1 MSRPFSYNDE
11 NFTVINNILFAHIN
25 IGAKAYNK
33 GDKICTIPPAIYD
46 RLVTYNFVATI
57 TNRIGLPVSGN
68 ILIYI
73 TKDGDVITD
82 SNITVTSY
90 TPRLVIAWFLLKD
103 I

>member
-1 MSRPFSYNDE
+1 MN
-11 NFTVINNILFAHIN
+11 
-25 IGAKAYNK
+25 
-33 GDKICTIPPAIYD
+33 
-46 RLVTYNFVATI
+46 RLVTYNFMATI

-73 TKDGDVITD
+73 TKDGDVMTD
-82 SNITVTSY
+82 SGITVTSY